1 MISPRITVSQRLT
14 GQVLGF
20 DIVTDERE
28 EVVKMYINESMGLQ
42 INVVVSRNASQAAYS
57 AEVPIPPSVT
67 GTLRIAAGL
76 LTSGIRAS
84 SCESKTLK
92 PFSAS
97 SLAPLPSN

>member
-42 INVVVSRNASQAAYS
+42 INVVVSRNAS
-57 AEVPIPPSVT
+57 
-67 GTLRIAAGL
+67 
-76 LTSGIRAS
+76 
-84 SCESKTLK
+84 
-92 PFSAS
+92 
-97 SLAPLPSN
+97 

>member
-1 MISPRITVSQRLT
+1 MISPRITVSQRNT
-14 GQVLGF
+14 GRVLGF

-42 INVVVSRNASQAAYS
+42 TNVVVSRNAAYS

-92 PFSAS
+92 PFPAS